1 MPLRNS
7 MGMIGRVA
15 CLKCAKT
22 ALLDHQEA
30 EWVVAALAAASEAA
44 LAAEA
49 DPAGEGLEA
58 AVEATQEEVDMVDLL
73 VAVSRVVLLLPQR
86 QIPSRTLLLL
96 EENGTS

>member
-1 MPLRNS
+1 MPLPNS

-30 EWVVAALAAASEAA
+30 VWVVAALAAVSEAV
-44 LAAEA
+44 LVAEA
-49 DPAGEGLEA
+49 GSAGEGLEA
-58 AVEATQEEVDMVDLL
+58 AVEATQEEADMVDLL
-73 VAVSRVVLLLPQR
+73 AAVSKVVLPLPPR

-96 EENGTS
+96 EGNGTS

>member
-1 MPLRNS
+1 MPLPNS

-30 EWVVAALAAASEAA
+30 VWVVAALAAALEAL

-49 DPAGEGLEA
+49 ELAGEGLEA
-58 AVEATQEEVDMVDLL
+58 AVEAIQEEVDMVDLL
-73 VAVSRVVLLLPQR
+73 VAVSKVVLPLLQR
-86 QIPSRTLLLL
+86 QILLPTLLLL